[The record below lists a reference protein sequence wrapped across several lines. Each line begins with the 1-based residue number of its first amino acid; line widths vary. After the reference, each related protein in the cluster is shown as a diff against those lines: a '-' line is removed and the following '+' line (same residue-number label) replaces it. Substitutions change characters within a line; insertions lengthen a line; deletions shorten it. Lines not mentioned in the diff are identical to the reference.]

1 MKQTAVEWL
10 FEQLCSEKLSWNKD
24 SMGKLFIDLKTSHIL
39 QQAKEMEK
47 EQMDK
52 ISEDWWNEGA
62 SYMHDIKREFESFEQ
77 YYNETFKK

>member
-24 SMGKLFIDLKTSHIL
+24 RMGKLFIDLRTSNIL

-47 EQMDK
+47 EQNHA
-52 ISEDWWNEGA
+52 E
-62 SYMHDIKREFESFEQ
+62 YMRGWKDGLTKQQEQ
-77 YYNETFKK
+77 INKE